1 MKKSSGLHP
10 RCFFFVLSL
19 KEMLLNTPI
28 DAIAWIIQSCSG
40 DVRSP
45 LAATLIAPQTSFCEL
60 EDHEKF

>member
-1 MKKSSGLHP
+1 
-10 RCFFFVLSL
+10 
-19 KEMLLNTPI
+19 MLLNTPI
-28 DAIAWIIQSCSG
+28 GAIAWIIQSCSG